1 MAPSLPPRPS
11 AGHPPRARAPEAEV
25 SRPRGGRESQMEE
38 QKENVPRREHTGEE
52 KAEASAASVSLPS
65 RLRSLPWSSRLA
77 LGAQRRNRP
86 CRKAP
91 SVSGR
96 RAQSSSLAEGGAAA
110 RESGNNW
117 TAAGKRSCFPGNRV
131 SRGILFCP
139 ALNWP
144 RSDCVREPMWPRAFE
159 AALPLIKG
167 FCSPLTFVLPVALY
181 IFLFF

>member
-1 MAPSLPPRPS
+1 MAPSLPLPS
-11 AGHPPRARAPEAEV
+11 AGPARARATEAEV
-25 SRPRGGRESQMEE
+25 SRPRGESQMEE

-52 KAEASAASVSLPS
+52 NAEASAASVSVPS
-65 RLRSLPWSSRLA
+65 RLRSRFA

-86 CRKAP
+86 SWKAP

-144 RSDCVREPMWPRAFE
+144 RSDCMREPGGPG
-159 AALPLIKG
+159 PLKKPCAYKG
-167 FCSPLTFVLPVALY
+167 LL
-181 IFLFF
+181 

>member
-1 MAPSLPPRPS
+1 MFCLVEKGLAPSLPLPS
-11 AGHPPRARAPEAEV
+11 SGLARARAPEAEV
-25 SRPRGGRESQMEE
+25 SRPRGQNQMEQ

-52 KAEASAASVSLPS
+52 NAEASAASVSVPS
-65 RLRSLPWSSRLA
+65 RLRSRFA

-86 CRKAP
+86 SWKAP

-117 TAAGKRSCFPGNRV
+117 TAARKRSCFPGNRV

-139 ALNWP
+139 DLNWP
-144 RSDCVREPMWPRAFE
+144 RSDCMREPGSPG
-159 AALPLIKG
+159 PLKKPCAYKG
-167 FCSPLTFVLPVALY
+167 FL
-181 IFLFF
+181 